1 MLPSLAG
8 NVVLVTGASR
18 GIGRAAA
25 LRLAREGARLAL
37 VARREDQ
44 LAEVAGLV
52 REAGSEAL
60 PLVCDAADPAAI
72 AAAVAR
78 CVEVYGRLDALVNNA
93 GAFLEAPITDI
104 ALADWNY
111 VLQVNVTAPFLFC
124 QAALPIMQR
133 QRSGRIVNIAS
144 TAGTKGYLYQSAYC
158 TSKHALLGFARCLAL
173 EAKPHGIHVVTL
185 CPGGVRT
192 GFVGDGH
199 LADRLAG
206 QAMIEPEDMAE
217 WILFALQQPD
227 NLDTSEIVI
236 ERCHRG

>member
-25 LRLAREGARLAL
+25 LRLGAEGARLAL

-44 LAEVAGLV
+44 LAEVAARV
-52 REAGSEAL
+52 REAGGEAL
-60 PLVCDAADPAAI
+60 PIPCDAADPAAI
-72 AAAVAR
+72 EAAMAR
-78 CVEVYGRLDALVNNA
+78 CVAAYGRIDALVNNA
-93 GAFLEAPITDI
+93 GAFLNAPVGEI

-124 QAALPIMQR
+124 QAVLPTMRR
-133 QRSGRIVNIAS
+133 QRAGRIVNVAS

-158 TSKHALLGFARCLAL
+158 ASKHALLGFARCLAL
-173 EAKPHGIHVVTL
+173 ETKPDGIHVVTL

-199 LADRLAG
+199 LASRLAG

-227 NLDTSEIVI
+227 NIDVPEIVI
-236 ERCHRG
+236 ERCHRA